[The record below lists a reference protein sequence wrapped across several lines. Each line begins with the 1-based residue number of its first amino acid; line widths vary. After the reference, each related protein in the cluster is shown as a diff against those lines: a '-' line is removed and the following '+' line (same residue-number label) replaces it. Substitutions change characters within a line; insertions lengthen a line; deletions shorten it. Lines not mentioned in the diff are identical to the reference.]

1 MNKRTLYLECNSG
14 LSGDM
19 FTAALLDLGADEA
32 VLRKA
37 LASLPLDGF
46 DIKIYRVKKS
56 RLDACDFDV
65 VLDAAHENHDHDMA
79 YLYGD
84 DHAHCHVHEHHHDH
98 DHTHGDAHDHAHGDH
113 HHHHEHRGLA
123 EILDILSRADLTPRA
138 RELAE
143 RIFTILGR
151 SKSPRCNAR
160 NRAFP
165 RGRRGGFY
173 RGYHRCRRLPGQP
186 GH

>member
-1 MNKRTLYLECNSG
+1 MNNRTLYLECNSG

-46 DIKIYRVKKS
+46 DIKISRVKKS
-56 RLDACDFDV
+56 GLDACDFDV

-84 DHAHCHVHEHHHDH
+84 DHAHCHMHEHHHDH
-98 DHTHGDAHDHAHGDH
+98 DHECGCGHDHEE
-113 HHHHEHRGLA
+113 HEHKTDD
-123 EILDILSRADLTPRA
+123 E
-138 RELAE
+138 
-143 RIFTILGR
+143 
-151 SKSPRCNAR
+151 
-160 NRAFP
+160 
-165 RGRRGGFY
+165 
-173 RGYHRCRRLPGQP
+173 
-186 GH
+186 

>member
-46 DIKIYRVKKS
+46 DIKISRVKKS
-56 RLDACDFDV
+56 GLDACDFDV

-79 YLYGD
+79 SST
-84 DHAHCHVHEHHHDH
+84 ATT
-98 DHTHGDAHDHAHGDH
+98 THIA
-113 HHHHEHRGLA
+113 
-123 EILDILSRADLTPRA
+123 ICMNITMTT
-138 RELAE
+138 
-143 RIFTILGR
+143 TIPIATRMTMPTATTIIITSTAGWR
-151 SKSPRCNAR
+151 KSSISSPV
-160 NRAFP
+160 
-165 RGRRGGFY
+165 
-173 RGYHRCRRLPGQP
+173 QI
-186 GH
+186 

>member
-46 DIKIYRVKKS
+46 DIKISRVKKS
-56 RLDACDFDV
+56 GLDACDFDV

-84 DHAHCHVHEHHHDH
+84 DI
-98 DHTHGDAHDHAHGDH
+98 TM
-113 HHHHEHRGLA
+113 
-123 EILDILSRADLTPRA
+123 TT
-138 RELAE
+138 
-143 RIFTILGR
+143 TIPIATCMTMPTATTIIITSTAGWR
-151 SKSPRCNAR
+151 KSSISSPV
-160 NRAFP
+160 
-165 RGRRGGFY
+165 
-173 RGYHRCRRLPGQP
+173 QI
-186 GH
+186 